1 MRTLA
6 SLLTIT
12 VFFATGCSDSPL
24 ITEYKAIVAETC
36 ACADAACA
44 TESDKKESSWRQKNY
59 PTMSKDDKKAMGEAR
74 QGFTKCRDDL
84 TK

>member
-1 MRTLA
+1 MRTLSA
-6 SLLTIT
+6 ILAVTALFS
-12 VFFATGCSDSPL
+12 TGCSDSPL
-24 ITEYKAIVAETC
+24 ITEYKAIVTETC

-44 TESDKKESSWRQKNY
+44 TDADKKESTWRETNY
-59 PTMSKDDKKAMGEAR
+59 PTMSKADKQSMGEAR

>member
-1 MRTLA
+1 MRTLT
-6 SLLTIT
+6 SLLALT
-12 VFFATGCSDSPL
+12 VLFATGCSDSPL
-24 ITEYKAIVAETC
+24 ITEYKAIVTEAC

-44 TESDKKESSWRQKNY
+44 TEVDQKEKSWRQNAY
-59 PTMSKDDKKAMGEAR
+59 PTMSKDDKQAMGEAR